1 MPTKSVRNIFLTYNN
16 YGENYDSFINWCRD
30 KCSYFIIGKEV
41 GEKGTPHL
49 QGYLEF
55 ENQIRWSTLKKK
67 WNAIHWEEPFDQESS
82 IKYCMKGE
90 QPKDDWKKNKWNSP
104 LWGKNADFI
113 EEGTPKKQGE
123 RTDLKKIA
131 DSILNNDTNVDTICV
146 ENPMLYHLYGRT
158 LHKVE
163 DLAMRQRYRTTMT
176 QGYWY
181 YGPTGCGKSIKAFEN
196 FSPSTHYVWKLNDN
210 NWQDG
215 YTQQDTVII
224 DDFRGSIP
232 YDELLRMVDIHPNY
246 YVPRRGKEPIPF
258 TSKTVIITSSLKPEQ
273 VYNRRDKEDSIEQLL
288 RRFIVEKVSQKC
300 SGGNTKPLR
309 QKNSLDFIEN

>member
-1 MPTKSVRNIFLTYNN
+1 MPTDAKRNIFLTYNN
-16 YGENYDSFINWCRD
+16 YGENYDSFIEWCRN
-30 KCSYFIIGKEV
+30 KCSYFVIGKEV

-55 ENQIRWSTLKKK
+55 KNQVRFNTLKKK
-67 WNAIHWEEPFDQESS
+67 WNAIHWEDTIDVESS
-82 IKYCMKGE
+82 ITYC
-90 QPKDDWKKNKWNSP
+90 KKENN
-104 LWGKNADFI
+104 FI
-113 EEGTPKKQGE
+113 EEGTRKKQGE

-131 DSILNNDTNVDTICV
+131 DDIFDGDTSVDAICV
-146 ENPMLYHLYGRT
+146 NNPMLYHLYGRT
-158 LHKVE
+158 LHKIE

-181 YGPTGCGKSIKAFEN
+181 YGSTGCGKSIKAFEN
-196 FSPSTHYVWKLNDN
+196 FNPSTHYVWKLNDN